1 MAEKKPHNLKGIH
14 IPKTKHGLTKF
25 WILLEA
31 AEKLFTQASFSEVSV
46 SDICKEAHT
55 AVGTFYIYF
64 DSKTDVYRYLVE
76 DCKRIIKQTLAQS
89 IAGCTTRA
97 EMEREG
103 IKCFVKYAVEN
114 PNVYNLVW
122 GSLAVEKEMCVY

>member
-1 MAEKKPHNLKGIH
+1 MAEKTPYNLKGIH

-64 DSKTDVYRYLVE
+64 VASKSRWP
-76 DCKRIIKQTLAQS
+76 S
-89 IAGCTTRA
+89 
-97 EMEREG
+97 
-103 IKCFVKYAVEN
+103 
-114 PNVYNLVW
+114 
-122 GSLAVEKEMCVY
+122 